1 MNHSFHCPFCHGY
14 EQRGSLSAGFLYL
27 NQDPKMIDPFTG
39 VMAFVLRFP
48 KAPPPGSGTSYNF
61 TIFTHGAPESF
72 LDALKANEDVQLMLK
87 KGARIENRKIVAFA
101 MIDSQEGKTTP
112 DDNGQDLEITF
123 EDGTA
128 ATTKFLLHHPKT
140 RLSPLGAT
148 VAEEFQ
154 IGLNAMGDIP
164 PTSPMQDTQVPG
176 LYVAGD
182 MSTAMKAVTTA
193 IHHGTLA
200 GVTASRALAMEDL
213 RAEVDMRGGNNK
225 DPIKQAELGLGAS
238 AAIGRAQVK
247 EL

>member
-1 MNHSFHCPFCHGY
+1 
-14 EQRGSLSAGFLYL
+14 
-27 NQDPKMIDPFTG
+27 MIGPFTG

-72 LDALKANEDVQLMLK
+72 LDTLKANEDVQLMLK
-87 KGARIENRKIVAFA
+87 KGVRIENRKIAALA

-112 DDNGQDLEITF
+112 DDKGQDLEITF
-123 EDGTA
+123 EDGTT

-148 VAEEFQ
+148 VAKEFQ
-154 IGLNAMGDIP
+154 IELNAMGDIP
-164 PTSPMQDTQVPG
+164 PISPMQDTQVPG

-182 MSTAMKAVTTA
+182 MSNAMKAVTTA
-193 IHHGTLA
+193 IYQGTLA

-213 RAEVDMRGGNNK
+213 RAEVDMKGGNDK
-225 DPIKQAELGLGAS
+225 DSIKQAELGLGAS
-238 AAIGRAQVK
+238 ATIGSAQVK